1 MKTNKI
7 IISLLI
13 FLVLMCITNCVSA
26 TTISFDNNSPKVGDS
41 VKITVTVPNVHTAS
55 VYANVSG
62 AGTSGQIKVV
72 GGDMMGN
79 KTTLSNYM
87 TVTPTSTGTITVT
100 IAENSSAVADGT
112 YVNVAASNSIS
123 VIDSTPVAPA
133 PEPTT
138 PTPEPT
144 TPKEPEKPAE
154 PVVSSNA
161 NLRNLVV
168 QPVDFTGF
176 RSSKT
181 TGYTVTVENDVTK
194 VTVIPTLADSKSSYE
209 ITGHTNLKEGTN
221 IVKVLVTAEDGT
233 KKTYQVNV
241 IRKVAAT
248 EVTPNSVEDTAD
260 STGVQNTIG
269 LSKLE
274 VKGFSLSSEFA
285 SNTYRYIIELDDEEI
300 LTLEQV
306 KKLISAEVNFEGGT
320 FEITGEDE
328 LNKEENEVIISVKDV
343 DGREI
348 AIYTLVFK
356 YPQVEDTAD
365 TADVSDTSISVID
378 IAKPIEIDID
388 KLVILLSITI
398 ITIIALI
405 STVNLY
411 RQRKIL
417 QENGLIKEKE
427 YYEDETN
434 EENI

>member
-285 SNTYRYIIELDDEEI
+285 SNT
-300 LTLEQV
+300 
-306 KKLISAEVNFEGGT
+306 
-320 FEITGEDE
+320 
-328 LNKEENEVIISVKDV
+328 
-343 DGREI
+343 
-348 AIYTLVFK
+348 
-356 YPQVEDTAD
+356 
-365 TADVSDTSISVID
+365 
-378 IAKPIEIDID
+378 
-388 KLVILLSITI
+388 
-398 ITIIALI
+398 
-405 STVNLY
+405 
-411 RQRKIL
+411 
-417 QENGLIKEKE
+417 
-427 YYEDETN
+427 
-434 EENI
+434 